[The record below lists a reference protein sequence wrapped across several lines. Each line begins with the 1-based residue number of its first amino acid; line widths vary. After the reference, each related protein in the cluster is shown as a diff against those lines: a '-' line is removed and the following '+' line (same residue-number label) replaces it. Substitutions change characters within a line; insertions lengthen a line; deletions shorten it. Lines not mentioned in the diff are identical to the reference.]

1 MEDLKLKPTEQVKDD
16 GAEESQNI
24 EITSKPE
31 AKEVNQQ
38 IKTSS
43 SSTEQD
49 LDEFL
54 LGDPGDSD
62 DGPGRLQCFIDLLMC
77 WLFSKTIYASLLPT
91 FFP

>member
-77 WLFSKTIYASLLPT
+77 WLFSETIYASLLPT
-91 FFP
+91 LFP